1 MNAPM
6 LQIADL
12 TKRFGGLVALDHVT
26 LDFEANVL
34 HAIIGPNGAGK
45 TTLFNTISGMLK
57 SDSGTVRFRG
67 TDISGMAPH
76 RISRLGMSRSLQIK
90 SVFDSMTV
98 AENLW
103 IAAQAREGV
112 MHPFSNRSRF
122 GRTAERVD
130 EILEQTGLEGLRDLP
145 AGTLSYGD
153 VALLEIGI
161 ALATGPT
168 LLLLDE
174 PICGMGPAETEATVE
189 KIRHLAESVDIII
202 IEHDMPVVFDLAD
215 RITVMA
221 QGGVLARG
229 APQDIA
235 KNAAVREAYLGDE
248 DEEEDED
255 GFDA

>member
-1 MNAPM
+1 MTAPM
-6 LQIADL
+6 LEIDNL

-26 LDFEANVL
+26 LDFEPDVL

-103 IAAQAREGV
+103 IAAQARQGV
-112 MHPFSNRSRF
+112 MHPFASRSRF

-130 EILEQTGLEGLRDLP
+130 EVLEQTGLSGLRSVP

-161 ALATGPT
+161 ALATGPS

-174 PICGMGPAETEATVE
+174 PICGMGPAETAATVE
-189 KIRHLAESVDIII
+189 KIRHLAESVDIVV

-221 QGGVLARG
+221 QGGILARG
-229 APQDIA
+229 APDEIA
-235 KNAAVREAYLGDE
+235 NNAAVREAYLG
-248 DEEEDED
+248 EEEDDED
-255 GFDA
+255 DPDA